1 MIDQRKINDDTE
13 PTIKLI
19 DFGFAEYYKNQKFP
33 NGVMN
38 EILGTPFYVAPEVLS
53 KSYTLACDYWSI
65 GVIAYILLAGYPP
78 FSGNTENEIFAKIQ
92 TCNYQFND
100 QDWIGITKHA

>member
-1 MIDQRKINDDTE
+1 MIDQRRLNEDTE

-19 DFGFAEYYKNQKFP
+19 DFGFAEYYKKFP
-33 NGVMN
+33 NGIMN
-38 EILGTPFYVAPEVLS
+38 EVLGTPFYVAPEILS

-78 FSGNTENEIFAKIQ
+78 FSGNTENEIYAKI
-92 TCNYQFND
+92 
-100 QDWIGITKHA
+100 

>member
-1 MIDQRKINDDTE
+1 MVDQRKLTKETE

-19 DFGFAEYYKNQKFP
+19 DFGFAEYFKSFP

-38 EILGTPFYVAPEVLS
+38 EILGTPFYVAPEILS

-78 FSGNTENEIFAKIQ
+78 FTGANEVEINGKIQ
-92 TCNYQFND
+92 TCNYQFID
-100 QDWIGITKHA
+100 EDWAGVSK